1 MLQSPFKKRMPC
13 KFGDIPKKAAEVLN
27 DDHQISGYTIK
38 SKTKTNWDG
47 AVLTTA
53 CDVFTPKVT
62 EDKNEITTPG
72 KVTWKFPKP
81 VGLNGISIDKF
92 EIDKKGGMKLEVVAD
107 AKMHQVKDLKLE
119 FSSDLKDPAKITK
132 GLTFTGIK
140 DTQIKA
146 DFKPLKF
153 KEFTAEV
160 TRSVGDLGTVGVKFS
175 GPGVPD
181 VGLNVAKGPCFA
193 ALTAGSG
200 FKVFN
205 VFGMYAVNDKLKVAA
220 TFTKGGEKDKTFS
233 AGGSFAL
240 QKGTSVK
247 AKVDHKKMAS
257 VTVKH
262 EISKGVSIL
271 AGAGCA
277 MKGDNFSYGLQVS
290 VE

>member
-1 MLQSPFKKRMPC
+1 
-13 KFGDIPKKAAEVLN
+13 LN
-27 DDHQISGYTIK
+27 DDHQTKGYTIK
-38 SKTKTNWDG
+38 SKQKTSWDG

-53 CDVFTPKVT
+53 CDLFSGK
-62 EDKNEITTPG
+62 DEITTPG

-81 VGLNGISIDKF
+81 AGISGISIDKF
-92 EIDKKGGMKLEVVAD
+92 EIDKKGGMKLEVVVD
-107 AKMHQVKDLKLE
+107 SSLHKVKDLKLE
-119 FSSDLKDPAKITK
+119 LNSDLKDLAKLTK

-146 DFKPLKF
+146 DFKPLNVSQ
-153 KEFTAEV
+153 FTAEV
-160 TRSVGDLGTVGVKFS
+160 TRSVGDLATVGVKFS
-175 GPGVPD
+175 GAGVPD

-205 VFGMYAVNDKLKVAA
+205 VYGMYAVNDKLKVAA
-220 TFTKGGEKDKTFS
+220 TFTQGGDKTGAFS

-247 AKVDHKKMAS
+247 AKVDHDQNAS
-257 VTVKH
+257 LTVKH

-271 AGAGCA
+271 AGAGYA
-277 MKGDNFSYGLQVS
+277 VKKGNLSYGLQVS